1 MKARIPE
8 GSRYGSADGTDVLV
22 AGTLNAAAFANAAAQ
37 AYPLTLRH
45 KGTYVHH
52 SCVLPVMFAMPFFT
66 FYWDS
71 EIVAHLAVHDVKP
84 DDFEC
89 VVNSPDR
96 RGKSRSTGR
105 PCCWGETADG
115 RYLLCIYEYIDE
127 VWILPVTAYEVARPN
142 R

>member
-52 SCVLPVMFAMPFFT
+52 SCVLPVMVAMPFLLFT
-66 FYWDS
+66 G
-71 EIVAHLAVHDVKP
+71 IP
-84 DDFEC
+84 
-89 VVNSPDR
+89 
-96 RGKSRSTGR
+96 KSSRT
-105 PCCWGETADG
+105 W
-115 RYLLCIYEYIDE
+115 LCTMLKTI
-127 VWILPVTAYEVARPN
+127 RPN